1 MKADIR
7 FGVLVP
13 AILILSACGGG
24 GISSTPAPPTSGP
37 TPSPSPTPS
46 PTPTPPPTT
55 ANADLLNLTKSE
67 TFTNDGV
74 TGSASYPN
82 SGTNGTTSSAKATIG
97 IVYDAATKTYT
108 ITNGSR
114 SRAFASGTIDGA
126 LSNSKQNVF
135 KIVNGSTTDTLT
147 LNKPGTS
154 GALTYK
160 YVGAGF
166 WQRTTTGSSNTSGT
180 FDAFTYGV
188 ETPDAAVPRSGNANY
203 SIDLQGTAAYLDEP
217 TSILGAGNMLVRF
230 DTGAIDISGE
240 ANETIVRT
248 GVTNGP
254 FGFFGSALLASNRN
268 SFAGK
273 LTLNNLGGLVDSG
286 DSLFGR
292 FYGPNA
298 EEVGAAWFL
307 RTVDG
312 VSAAGTITGRAKAS
326 ANLNNPAS
334 YQIDDAH
341 TLESEVDSNGNLLT
355 FLGNTARYYPQQF
368 QVGGSGFAFRIS
380 DPFRSA
386 QFASGDRVAAE
397 SNATYSVYKN
407 TAGGVTNKL
416 KLFNSGTANPAIK
429 LTYSSFG
436 IWTDTRS
443 GSAAGRFENVERYF
457 LYGQPTDQQFIPA
470 SGSASYGGI
479 VVGTGYGSGGA
490 TQNIYNVGGTFQLGF
505 NFADGS
511 FNGLMNGNL
520 RNVNGGTL
528 MDLPEFSLS
537 GQNARF
543 GRFAGQLSGTGS
555 FGGFSGGFFGSNL
568 DEIAAI
574 FQTGA
579 NSPFDLNEQLFL
591 QGAILGKKCPSSAT
605 C

>member
-1 MKADIR
+1 MKADVR

-114 SRAFASGTIDGA
+114 SRAFAPGTLDGA

-135 KIVNGSTTDTLT
+135 KIVNGSTTDTLA

-166 WQRTTTGSSNTSGT
+166 WQRTTNGSSNTSGT

-248 GVTNGP
+248 GMTNGP

-273 LTLNNLGGLVDSG
+273 LTLNHLGGLVDSG

-307 RTVDG
+307 HTVDG

-334 YQIDDAH
+334 YLIDDAH

-355 FLGNTARYYPQQF
+355 FLGDTARYYPQQF

-386 QFASGDRVAAE
+386 QFVSGDRVAAE

-457 LYGQPTDQQFIPA
+457 LYGQPTDQQFIPT

-537 GQNARF
+537 GQNTRF

-591 QGAILGKKCPSSAT
+591 QGAILGKKCPSSAA